1 MEKIKNILKIIII
14 TIIVVLALQI
24 NANAVITS
32 TDKVVE
38 TGENVTI
45 TIKGFRSIYN

>member
-1 MEKIKNILKIIII
+1 MKKIKNILKIVII
-14 TIIVVLALQI
+14 TTIVLLALQI
-24 NANAVITS
+24 NVNAVITS

-45 TIKGFRSIYN
+45 TM